1 MGKAQNYLQL
11 VDAKLEGTG
20 HGGLL
25 VQLSVCLNT
34 IPPRSVR
41 FWFPIKHLWNGG
53 PGKLFAAEWI
63 IDSRNKDLRAM
74 GEEAKILVAPGFPKW
89 PDY

>member
-1 MGKAQNYLQL
+1 VGKADQYFQL

-20 HGGLL
+20 HDGMV
-25 VQLSVCLNT
+25 VQLSVCLDT
-34 IPPRSVR
+34 EPVRSVR

-63 IDSRNKDLRAM
+63 IESRNRTLKET
-74 GEEAKILVAPGFPKW
+74 GEKGKILVAPGFPKW
-89 PDY
+89 PDN